1 MKVESNVDFDQYEDL
16 VYGKVGYNTRKLND
30 LDKILMD
37 MYNSVRM
44 ENPSVGSIHSL
55 KYICTND
62 EFHMFDGGFKDYV
75 RVDNKNSESVY
86 IRDVEKGTF
95 MDVLV
100 VSTKDNPY
108 IIKGSVSS
116 IYQERVQKELTN
128 MTNDEFIYGYIKDS
142 NPAGYTV
149 EFVHNGVNLIGFMPN
164 TLAGV
169 NKLSNPDSIV
179 GKTMELSIESY
190 SEVECTYIVS
200 RRKYLHTLIPKEREK
215 LNKGELYFGTVT
227 GTAEFGIFVE
237 FNECL
242 TGLIHKS
249 NMNTD
254 YDLSDIKPG
263 VGIEFYVKE
272 IIKDKIILTQ
282 VLKESLWDVIERG
295 QVYKGIVKDIKNIGV
310 LVILDNETMGMIKMS
325 EIEESGISIT
335 NGDFIEVV
343 INDVDRSLRKIFL
356 SLRK

>member
-1 MKVESNVDFDQYEDL
+1 MTVENNLDFDQYEDFT
-16 VYGKVGYNTRKLND
+16 YGKKGYNDRKLTEI
-30 LDKILMD
+30 DKVLMD

-44 ENPSVGSIHSL
+44 ENPTIGSVHTL
-55 KYICTND
+55 KYVKSNSD
-62 EFHMFDGGFKDYV
+62 YHMFDGGFKDYV
-75 RVDNKNSESVY
+75 RVDNKNTESVY
-86 IRDVEKGTF
+86 INGIESGSS

-100 VSTKDNPY
+100 TSIKDTPFM
-108 IIKGSVSS
+108 IKGSVSS
-116 IYQERVQKELTN
+116 IYQERVQKELTS
-128 MTNDEFIYGYIKDS
+128 MTSDEYIYGYIKDS

-149 EFVHNGVNLIGFMPN
+149 EFTYNGVNLIGFMPN

-169 NKLSNPDSIV
+169 NRLSNPESIV

-190 SEVECTYIVS
+190 SEDEGTYIVS
-200 RRKYLHTLIPKEREK
+200 RRKYLQTLIPKEMDRLE
-215 LNKGELYFGTVT
+215 KGELYLGTVT
-227 GTAEFGIFVE
+227 GTTDFGIFVE
-237 FNECL
+237 FKECL

-282 VLKESLWDVIERG
+282 VLKETLWDTIDVG
-295 QVYKGIVKDIKNIGV
+295 QVYKGIVKDVKNNGV
-310 LVILDNETMGMIKMS
+310 LVILDNETMGMVKIS
-325 EIEESGISIT
+325 EIEDRSVRIT

-343 INDVDRSLRKIFL
+343 VNNVDRSQRKIFL
-356 SLRK
+356 SLRR